1 MKMNIKDKLL
11 WKIREQKQGW
21 AFSATD
27 FVMDFKRGDIDVA
40 LSSLVETGDI
50 RRVTRGIY
58 DYPMYSSILN
68 RRIAPDINQVAQAFA
83 RKFNWEIY
91 PDGNT
96 ALNYLGL
103 SNQLVVKNI
112 YLSDG
117 PNRIYNIDNI
127 SIEFK
132 HIAKKELSGDIN
144 TVLVIQA
151 IRAIGE
157 KQLTDEFIKSL
168 SSKFSLD
175 EWKKISIEAVRTSG
189 WIYDV
194 IKKAIML
201 KEEKDNG

>member
-103 SNQLVVKNI
+103 SNQLVAKNI

-127 SIEFK
+127 TIEFK

>member
-103 SNQLVVKNI
+103 SNQLVAKNI

>member
-1 MKMNIKDKLL
+1 
-11 WKIREQKQGW
+11 
-21 AFSATD
+21 
-27 FVMDFKRGDIDVA
+27 
-40 LSSLVETGDI
+40 
-50 RRVTRGIY
+50 
-58 DYPMYSSILN
+58 MYSSILN

-103 SNQLVVKNI
+103 SNQLVAKNI

-127 SIEFK
+127 TIEFK

>member
-27 FVMDFKRGDIDVA
+27 FVMNFKRGDIDVA

-103 SNQLVVKNI
+103 SNQLVAKNI

-127 SIEFK
+127 TIEFK

-157 KQLTDEFIKSL
+157 KQLTDEFMKSL
-168 SSKFSLD
+168 SSKFSLE

>member
-103 SNQLVVKNI
+103 SNQLVAKNI

-127 SIEFK
+127 TIEFK

-175 EWKKISIEAVRTSG
+175 EWKKIAIEAVRTSG

>member
-27 FVMDFKRGDIDVA
+27 FVMNFKRGDIDVA

-103 SNQLVVKNI
+103 SNQLVAKNI

-127 SIEFK
+127 TIEFK

>member
-50 RRVTRGIY
+50 RLVTRGIY

-103 SNQLVVKNI
+103 SNQLVAKNI

-127 SIEFK
+127 TIEFK

>member
-27 FVMDFKRGDIDVA
+27 FVMNFKRGDIDVA

-103 SNQLVVKNI
+103 SNQLVAKNI

-117 PNRIYNIDNI
+117 PNRIYNIGNI
-127 SIEFK
+127 TIEFK